1 MRRIIQLLSLV
12 LSNSFFAAL
21 WKRTIYQGSMKSVC
35 VPILN
40 CYACPLARTSCPI
53 GILQHFIITKSFPF
67 YVIGVFGTV
76 GIFLGR
82 WTCGWLCPFGFLQ
95 DLLHK
100 IKSKKLRMKRQITI
114 SKYIVLVVLVIV
126 IPFVTLES
134 WFCKLCPQRTLE
146 GGIPIAL
153 GFLGG
158 ELKSQILSSPLFY
171 LKAGI
176 LVAVILLS
184 VFIKRFFCR
193 TICPLGAILGLFNRI
208 SLLRLRVDELR
219 CDRCERCR
227 EICPVDINIYEDPN
241 SPECVR
247 CMECRKVC
255 NRDAIKLGWK

>member
-21 WKRTIYQGSMKSVC
+21 WKRTIYQGSMKSIC

-53 GILQHFIITKSFPF
+53 GILQHFIVTKSFPF

-95 DLLHK
+95 DLLYK
-100 IKSKKLRMKRQITI
+100 TKSRKLRMKRQITI

-126 IPFVTLES
+126 IPFITLES
-134 WFCKLCPQRTLE
+134 WFCKLCPQGTLE

-153 GFLGG
+153 GFLG
-158 ELKSQILSSPLFY
+158 EEPKSQTLSSPLFY

-176 LVAVILLS
+176 LIAIVVSSI
-184 VFIKRFFCR
+184 FIKRFFCR
-193 TICPLGAILGLFNRI
+193 IICPMGAILGLFNRI
-208 SLLRLRVDELR
+208 SLLTLKINELT
-219 CDRCERCR
+219 CDGCGRCR
-227 EICPVDINIYEDPN
+227 KICPVDINIYEDPN
-241 SPECVR
+241 SPECIR
-247 CMECRKVC
+247 CMECVKVC
-255 NRDAIKLGWK
+255 KQDAIKLGWR

>member
-1 MRRIIQLLSLV
+1 MSLV

-21 WKRTIYQGSMKSVC
+21 WKRTIYQGSMKSIC

-53 GILQHFIITKSFPF
+53 GILQHFIVTKSFPF

-126 IPFVTLES
+126 IPFITLES
-134 WFCKLCPQRTLE
+134 WFCKLCPQGTLE

-153 GFLGG
+153 GFLGE
-158 ELKSQILSSPLFY
+158 ELKSQTLSSPLFY

-176 LVAVILLS
+176 LIAIVVSSI
-184 VFIKRFFCR
+184 FIKRFFCR
-193 TICPLGAILGLFNRI
+193 IICPMGAILGLFNRI
-208 SLLRLRVDELR
+208 SLLNLKINELT
-219 CDRCERCR
+219 CDGCGRCR
-227 EICPVDINIYEDPN
+227 KICPVDINIYEDPN
-241 SPECVR
+241 SPECIR
-247 CMECRKVC
+247 CMECVKVC
-255 NRDAIKLGWK
+255 KQDAIKLGWR

>member
-21 WKRTIYQGSMKSVC
+21 WKRTIYQGSMKSIC

-53 GILQHFIITKSFPF
+53 GILQHFIVTKSFPF

-126 IPFVTLES
+126 IPFITLES
-134 WFCKLCPQRTLE
+134 WFCKLCPQGTLE

-153 GFLGG
+153 GFLGE
-158 ELKSQILSSPLFY
+158 ELKSQTLSSPLFY

-176 LVAVILLS
+176 LIAIVVSSI
-184 VFIKRFFCR
+184 FIKRFFCR
-193 TICPLGAILGLFNRI
+193 IICPMGAILGLFNRI
-208 SLLRLRVDELR
+208 SLLNLKINELT
-219 CDRCERCR
+219 CDGCGRCR
-227 EICPVDINIYEDPN
+227 KICPVDINIYEDPN
-241 SPECVR
+241 SPECIR
-247 CMECRKVC
+247 CMECVKVC
-255 NRDAIKLGWK
+255 KQDAIKLGWR